1 MSVDGLMHALH
12 RYVAARLADRIR
24 KTRVVVFYDPRRE
37 FTPFFEQ
44 AETAGEGTGGLPQV
58 ALDGTMSH
66 LARFKGSFFQL
77 RYDIEPI
84 LAQPSPERLVVY
96 IAGVERDRQNSLL
109 MEAELGGDTYEPQF
123 KKIAHEVLRKQLT
136 EGQVDE
142 LLRGEVTY
150 DDVAGFL
157 DSGGGGASVLRTIL
171 GHESG
176 ERLLAGWLLKP
187 SVDGDIESKGGTNE
201 LFSLL
206 TERVGLKLTADRDL
220 ARARRSTLRYL
231 LVNEFRMDYEG
242 EPPAELDS
250 VAAVPRSE
258 CKARIQKVVKELRE
272 RHADAY
278 ADGARQVQS
287 DLQFEYSALD
297 PTRLGRVD
305 TFPIEEEVLLGHVA
319 ELLAEGKHAP
329 AKKLIEERRESFW
342 AARDMR
348 RQSQWEVCQRIAAL
362 NSALD
367 EARRVL
373 ARPMRDAEA
382 WVEAYAAHDGLHRV
396 DCLHRSLEAF
406 CATLDDEPVA
416 EAALAKVRFRYVD
429 ILRRMADAF
438 TTALEASGWSVGGY
452 QRQADTFAHL
462 DQRSG
467 DPVAYFLVDAFRY
480 EMGVELAD
488 ILTDVEELSVEP
500 AIAALPTITPVGM
513 AALMPGASSDFSV
526 LDAGGKLASRIGAT
540 ALKDWADRWRR
551 WQALVPGVKELDLE
565 RVLRETTGQLTRAVE
580 GAPLVLV
587 RSQEIDLAGE
597 SDGGSVAHHVIASIV
612 SSLARAV
619 RKLAKAGITH
629 FVITSDHGHLF
640 ADSKDDDMKTDPP
653 GGNTLLLHRRCWVG
667 RGGTDP
673 AGTVRLS
680 AADLGYDSD
689 LDFVFPRGTGV
700 FRAGGGL
707 RYHHGG
713 LSLQEL
719 VVPVLRVRMPAV
731 EERAP
736 ATQVELHDVPEAI
749 TTRAVGVT
757 LALGVDLFTEPASLR
772 VVLMDGDEEVGQ
784 AGMATGGR
792 IDPGGVIQV
801 APNSEVS
808 VGLMLTRDDCR
819 FVRIVVFDPESDA
832 ILAQTGDI
840 PVRISI

>member
-12 RYVAARLADRIR
+12 RYVAARLADRLR
-24 KTRVVVFYDPRRE
+24 KTRVVVFYDRRRE

-619 RKLAKAGITH
+619 RKLAKAGITR

-640 ADSKDDDMKTDPP
+640 ARLQGRRHEDGSSGREHPP
-653 GGNTLLLHRRCWVG
+653 PSSAVLGRAGRDRPRRDRAPFSSG
-667 RGGTDP
+667 PRLRLGPGL
-673 AGTVRLS
+673 RLS
-680 AADLGYDSD
+680 SW
-689 LDFVFPRGTGV
+689 
-700 FRAGGGL
+700 
-707 RYHHGG
+707 HGG
-713 LSLQEL
+713 LQGRWRSPLPPRRPESPG
-719 VVPVLRVRMPAV
+719 VSGPGTPGSDARRG
-731 EERAP
+731 RASP
-736 ATQVELHDVPEAI
+736 
-749 TTRAVGVT
+749 G
-757 LALGVDLFTEPASLR
+757 
-772 VVLMDGDEEVGQ
+772 
-784 AGMATGGR
+784 
-792 IDPGGVIQV
+792 DPGRATRCSGSDHHPCRRCDARSRGGPLHGAGL
-801 APNSEVS
+801 APGRVDGRRRGGGPGRN
-808 VGLMLTRDDCR
+808 GNRWRDR
-819 FVRIVVFDPESDA
+819 PWRSDSSCA
-832 ILAQTGDI
+832 ELG
-840 PVRISI
+840 S